1 MTDTAAEPGLPD
13 LDSIPTV
20 PPPPPPVLEPPP
32 RRRPRATRTT
42 TGSPVRL
49 LVLILAVE
57 AAITSS
63 TVLVAVGRPSVPV
76 AMVAAVLT
84 NVFVVAAVLMMV
96 GMVGRTR

>member
-1 MTDTAAEPGLPD
+1 M
-13 LDSIPTV
+13 
-20 PPPPPPVLEPPP
+20 
-32 RRRPRATRTT
+32 
-42 TGSPVRL
+42 RL

-63 TVLVAVGRPSVPV
+63 TVLVAVGRPSVPA
-76 AMVAAVLT
+76 AMVAALLT